1 LNGVSVITTLVVTPL
16 IRALGVPPLDVS
28 TLQTVIEGDLVSY
41 LVFLIPITWVSAAI
55 GEELIARG
63 FLLDRFMRLY
73 RPRVAVVAQATIF
86 ALAHIYQGPTGVA
99 NIFVLALVFGAV
111 YLRSGRNLWPLIAAH
126 GIIDT
131 VGITLI
137 YLGRTDLL
145 VGAQ

>member
-1 LNGVSVITTLVVTPL
+1 
-16 IRALGVPPLDVS
+16 
-28 TLQTVIEGDLVSY
+28 
-41 LVFLIPITWVSAAI
+41 
-55 GEELIARG
+55 
-63 FLLDRFMRLY
+63 MRKPQSS
-73 RPRVAVVAQATIF
+73 RWRTS
-86 ALAHIYQGPTGVA
+86 QGPTGVA

>member
-1 LNGVSVITTLVVTPL
+1 MSVITTLVVTPL
-16 IRALGVPPLDVS
+16 IQALGAPPLDVS

-86 ALAHIYQGPTGVA
+86 ALAHISRTDGRGQHLRAGV
-99 NIFVLALVFGAV
+99 G
-111 YLRSGRNLWPLIAAH
+111 LRRGLSSVGSQPLAAH
-126 GIIDT
+126 RRPRDHRYGW
-131 VGITLI
+131 VS
-137 YLGRTDLL
+137 R
-145 VGAQ
+145 